1 MGLYGATATVFF
13 VLAVTGR
20 TDVSDINLLQLLLM
34 LAPLGIPG
42 TVVFYERLGDD

>member
-1 MGLYGATATVFF
+1 MVLYGIIAVVFF

-20 TDVSDINLLQLLLM
+20 LDVSQINLPYLLLM

-42 TVVFYERLGDD
+42 TVIHFENLRDK